1 MPESLTEI
9 DQQIADLQARVG
21 QRIRIAREGQGIP
34 RRVLSETSGVSQRYL
49 AQLETGEGNISI
61 ALLLRVAGALG
72 LTLEQVV
79 SDQVADA
86 PDVAGLFNRASPEMQ
101 QQVLDLLKTVSGPA
115 ERAGRIAL
123 IGLRGAGKTTLGSLA
138 AKKLGME
145 FVELNIVIEEQSGMP
160 VGEVMELYGQEG
172 YRRLEAQA
180 LQHVIDTRDQL
191 ILAVSGGIV
200 AEPETYAQCLSHFHT
215 VWLRATPD
223 EHMARVRNQGDT
235 RPMAGNPE
243 AMDQLKRI
251 LSDREGDYSKAST
264 QMNTSGVSVIEAAD
278 NLAAL
283 IYANGLVG
291 LD

>member
-1 MPESLTEI
+1 MPETLTEI

-21 QRIRIAREGQGIP
+21 QRIRVAREGQGIP
-34 RRVLSETSGVSQRYL
+34 RRVLSEASGVSQRYL

-61 ALLLRVAGALG
+61 ALLLRVADALG

-79 SDQVADA
+79 SDNPTDQ
-86 PDVAGLFNRASPEMQ
+86 PDVAEMFERAGVETQ
-101 QQVLDLLKTVSGPA
+101 QQVLELLKTVSVPA
-115 ERAGRIAL
+115 ERAARIAL

-145 FVELNIVIEEQSGMP
+145 FVELNFVIEEQTGMP
-160 VGEVMELYGQEG
+160 VGEVMELYGQDG

-180 LQHVIDTRDQL
+180 LQHVINTRDRL

-200 AEPETYAQCLSHFHT
+200 AEPETYRLCLSHFHT

-223 EHMARVRNQGDT
+223 EHMNRVRAQGDT

-243 AMDQLKRI
+243 AMEQLKRI
-251 LSDREGDYSKAST
+251 LNDREGDYAKAST
-264 QMNTSGVSVIEAAD
+264 QMVTSGVSVSEATD

-283 IYANGLVG
+283 IYANGLIG
-291 LD
+291 QG